1 MNHSLDKI
9 RNFCIIAH
17 IDHGKSTL
25 ADRLLEYTGTI
36 EKRKMRSQILDQMDI
51 EQERGITIKLTP
63 ARMEYQGY
71 TLNLIDTPGHVDFA
85 YEVSRSLAAVEGAL
99 LLVDATQGIQAQTIA
114 NTYLALEHNLTII
127 PVINKIDLP
136 AAQPEKVSQEICT
149 AFGFKPEEILTVS
162 AKTGQNIDQLTQAII
177 NQIPSPQGNDQAST
191 QALIFDSKYDSYLGV
206 IAYIR
211 VVNGEISQTDT
222 IKLLATSHQTEIS
235 QLGFLRPQY
244 QPEKILHTGEIGY
257 IATGL
262 KSVGECR
269 VGDTMTTL
277 ARPTSQA
284 LPGYS
289 EIPPKV
295 FAGIYCEEGK
305 EYQTLKDAVEKLSL
319 NDASFTFQP
328 EMSPALGPGFRCGF
342 LGLLHIEI
350 IKERLSREFD
360 LNVILTTPTVNYR
373 LQLNDNTVIT
383 IKNPVELPDPATI
396 KTIEEPWTKTEIIT
410 PNQYIGSIIEM
421 TKKHR
426 GIYTNN
432 QFLGENRS
440 MLLFEIPLS
449 ELITDYYD
457 QLKSISQGYASLNY
471 DITGYRIEDLVKL
484 NIIINNEII
493 ESLSLIVHRQKAE
506 YLGRHI
512 TKKLK
517 DIIPRQQIKIPIQAA
532 IGTKIIAREDI
543 PALKKDVT
551 GYLYG
556 GDITRKRKLWE
567 KQKKGKKRMQKF
579 GKVEIPQDT
588 FIQIIKRDNE

>member
-1 MNHSLDKI
+1 MIYSLDKI

-25 ADRLLEYTGTI
+25 ADRLLEITGTI

-71 TLNLIDTPGHVDFA
+71 ILNLIDTPGHVDFA

-114 NTYLALEHNLTII
+114 NTYLALDHNLTII

-149 AFGFKPEEILTVS
+149 AFGFKPEEIILVS
-162 AKTGQNIDQLTQAII
+162 AKTGENVKMLLQTII
-177 NQIPSPQGNDQAST
+177 QKIPCPTGHNDQPT

-206 IAYIR
+206 IAYVRIMSGQINR
-211 VVNGEISQTDT
+211 SNI
-222 IKLLATSHQTEIS
+222 IKLLATEHQTDIS

-244 QPEKILHTGEIGY
+244 EEQPQLNTGEIGY
-257 IATGL
+257 VATGL

-269 VGDTMTTL
+269 VGDTMTTINN
-277 ARPTSQA
+277 PSITA

-373 LQLNDNTVIT
+373 ITLNDNSQIT
-383 IKNPVELPDPATI
+383 IKNPVELPDATNI
-396 KTIEEPWTKTEIIT
+396 KLIEEPWTKTEIIT
-410 PNQYIGSIIEM
+410 PNQYIGAIIEM

-426 GIYTNN
+426 GNYINN

-440 MLLFEIPLS
+440 MLSFEIPLS

-471 DITGYRIEDLVKL
+471 ELTGYRPEDLIKL
-484 NIIINNEII
+484 NIIVNDDIV

-517 DIIPRQQIKIPIQAA
+517 EIIPRQQIKIPIQAA

-556 GDITRKRKLWE
+556 GDISRKRKLWE

-579 GKVEIPQDT
+579 GKVEIPQDA